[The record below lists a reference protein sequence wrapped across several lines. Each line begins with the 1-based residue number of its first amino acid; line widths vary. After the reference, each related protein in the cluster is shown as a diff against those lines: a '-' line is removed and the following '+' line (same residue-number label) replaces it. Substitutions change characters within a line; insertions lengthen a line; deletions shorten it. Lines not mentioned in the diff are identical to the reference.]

1 MNSETDTRILIID
14 DDVKLCRLVKDYLA
28 PFGFAVEAAHNGPD
42 GLESLKGERLKG
54 EKIRGSNIQAVILDV
69 MLPGMDGFTV
79 LKEIRQISNVPVLML
94 SALGDESDRI
104 VGLELGAADY
114 LPKTFSARAL
124 LARLRAVTRRA
135 QISSG
140 EKTDEAAEAEEITF
154 KDIYI
159 NSATREVTQDDKPV
173 NLTALEFD
181 LLLCL
186 ARSAGRIL
194 DRDKLLDEIAG
205 RSYDVFDRSIDVHI
219 SLLRK
224 KLGDDPKNPRYIKTV
239 RSVGYMFVPED
250 GTGEQTI

>member
-1 MNSETDTRILIID
+1 MSPETNSRILIID
-14 DDVKLCRLVKDYLA
+14 DDQKLCRLVKDYLA
-28 PFGFAVEAAHNGPD
+28 PFGFEVEAAHTGPD
-42 GLESLKGERLKG
+42 GLEKVKQ
-54 EKIRGSNIQAVILDV
+54 NNAQAVILDV

-94 SALGDESDRI
+94 TALGDESDRI
-104 VGLELGAADY
+104 VGLEIGADDY
-114 LPKTFSARAL
+114 LPKTFSTREL

-135 QISSG
+135 QISST
-140 EKTDEAAEAEEITF
+140 EKSEDSQEIYF

-159 NSATREVTQDDKPV
+159 NADTREVTQSGQPIS
-173 NLTALEFD
+173 LTALEFD
-181 LLLCL
+181 LLFCL

-194 DRDKLLDEIAG
+194 DRDKILDSIAG

-239 RSVGYMFVPED
+239 RSVGYMFVPENASAGD
-250 GTGEQTI
+250 ATEEEKE